1 MLRNITSLLINRIV
15 HKREA
20 SAIDAIPSELTL
32 AGYREKMFGKKN
44 RNSCYYSIMKKIF
57 LAIILIAAAIGGG
70 IFAFNMLKQK
80 YDKTPTETSS
90 DSEPTEIDPV
100 KEQLGKM
107 TLDEKVAQMLIVD
120 RSEITVSEAEQE
132 MLSKTPYGGYILMG
146 EAYGTLVETREMVEK
161 LQSAAKTPLIITT
174 DEEGGIVQRLQ
185 NISSPQA
192 TDIPD
197 MYSVGETGDTSYAKE
212 IGRVIAEELRTIGI
226 NVDMAPDADVF
237 SNPDNTVIGRRS
249 FSSDPQIVATMSQA
263 LAEGLEQNGVAATF
277 KHFPGHGDTATDS
290 HLSLPVINRTRE
302 QLNESDLV
310 PFKNA
315 IKNNAQFIMVGH
327 IAMPELTGDNTP
339 ATLSYKITTE
349 LLRNELGHQ
358 NLIITDGLNMGALVN
373 NYSEAE
379 IYTKAVEAGADLL
392 LLPVNPQVALETIK
406 TQIPESRINESVYR
420 ILKFKQS
427 WLSKY
432 TYLDTSYFGNAD
444 HAAVVK

>member
-1 MLRNITSLLINRIV
+1 
-15 HKREA
+15 
-20 SAIDAIPSELTL
+20 
-32 AGYREKMFGKKN
+32 
-44 RNSCYYSIMKKIF
+44 MKKFF
-57 LAIILIAAAIGGG
+57 LFILLVTIAIGGG
-70 IFAFNMLKQK
+70 ALAINLLSQNN
-80 YDKTPTETSS
+80 DKAPTETNAKT
-90 DSEPTEIDPV
+90 EPAQKDPV
-100 KEQLGKM
+100 QEQLDKM
-107 TLDEKVAQMLIVD
+107 TLDEKAAQMLVVD

-146 EAYGTLVETREMVEK
+146 GAYGTLAETRKMVEK

-174 DEEGGIVQRLQ
+174 DQEGGIVQRIQ
-185 NISSPQA
+185 NTSYPQA

-197 MYSVGETGDTSYAKE
+197 MYSVGETGDASYAKE
-212 IGRVIAEELRTIGI
+212 IGRVIAEELRTIGV

-249 FSSDPQIVATMSQA
+249 FSSDPQIVAIMSQA

-302 QLNESDLV
+302 QLDESDLV

-327 IAMPELTGDNTP
+327 IALPELTGDNTP
-339 ATLSYKITTE
+339 ATLSHKITTE
-349 LLRNELGHQ
+349 LLRNELGYK
-358 NLIITDGLNMGALVN
+358 NLIITDGLNMGALTN
-373 NYSEAE
+373 NYPETE
-379 IYTKAVEAGADLL
+379 IYKKAVEAGADLL

-406 TQIPESRINESVYR
+406 TQIPETRINESVYR
-420 ILKFKQS
+420 ILKFKQT

-432 TYLDTSYFGNAD
+432 TYLDALYFGSAD

>member
-1 MLRNITSLLINRIV
+1 
-15 HKREA
+15 
-20 SAIDAIPSELTL
+20 
-32 AGYREKMFGKKN
+32 
-44 RNSCYYSIMKKIF
+44 MKKIF
-57 LAIILIAAAIGGG
+57 LAIILTAAAIGGG
-70 IFAFNMLKQK
+70 ILAINLLKQK
-80 YDKTPTETSS
+80 DNETPAKASADSASS
-90 DSEPTEIDPV
+90 EKDPV
-100 KEQLGKM
+100 KEQLDKM
-107 TLDEKVAQMLIVD
+107 TLDEKVAQMLVVN
-120 RSEITVSEAEQE
+120 RAGLTVSEEEQKI
-132 MLSKTPYGGYILMG
+132 LASTPYGGYILMG
-146 EAYGTLVETREMVEK
+146 EAYGTLAETRDMVEE

-174 DEEGGIVQRLQ
+174 DEEGGIVQRIQ
-185 NISSPQA
+185 NISYLQA

-197 MYSVGETGDTSYAKE
+197 MYSVGETGDASYAKE

-349 LLRNELGHQ
+349 LLRNELGYQ

-373 NYSEAE
+373 NYPEAE

-392 LLPVNPQVALETIK
+392 LLPVNPQLALETIK

-432 TYLDTSYFGNAD
+432 TYLDTSYFGSAD
-444 HAAVVK
+444 HAAAIKYNK